1 MIEIICGGH
10 GEGKTVEAVHRA
22 ASWVRNG
29 GTVFFLTP
37 TRYSASHVEQVA
49 NLIEHEVPGAGPRFS
64 AHGVANLAEVRE
76 KLADVPR
83 DHLLVVVDGASDLIG
98 EGLLELRRAGIRPGL
113 QEMLALTFD
122 FARSVE
128 AMGYRVLVTLAAD

>member
-10 GEGKTVEAVHRA
+10 GVGKTVEAVHRA

-49 NLIEHEVPGAGPRFS
+49 NLIEREAPGSGGRFT
-64 AHGVANLAEVRE
+64 AYGVANVSEVRE
-76 KLADVPR
+76 KLAGVPR
-83 DHLLVVVDGASDLIG
+83 DHLLVVIDGASDLVG
-98 EGLLELRRAGIRPGL
+98 DGLEELRKAGVRPGL
-113 QEMLALTFD
+113 QEMLALTYG

-128 AMGYRVLVTLAAD
+128 SQGYRVLVTLAAD